1 MSAFWDEKYSIPTHA
16 YGTEPNAY
24 LVSQRHRLERGM
36 EVLSVADGEGRN
48 GVWLAQQG
56 MRVTTVDGS
65 AVAVQK
71 ALKLALDRRVNI
83 RAQVADLT
91 DWQWPVATFD
101 AVVAIFIH
109 FPPEIRR
116 DMHHAMYAALK
127 PGGLLIMEG
136 FHPAQRDLG
145 LTSGGPPVREM
156 LFDADTLAAD
166 FQGMEILDLTEAAPV
181 LDEGPLHQGEA
192 RTTRMV
198 ARRPL

>member
-1 MSAFWDEKYSIPTHA
+1 MSAFWDDKFAGHTHA
-16 YGTEPNAY
+16 YGTEPNAF

-65 AVAVQK
+65 AVGVQK

-91 DWQWPVATFD
+91 DWHWPVATFD
-101 AVVAIFIH
+101 AVVAMFIH
-109 FPPEIRR
+109 FAPELRR
-116 DMHHAMYAALK
+116 DMHHAMFAALK

-156 LFDADTLAAD
+156 LFDAETLAAD
-166 FQGMEILDLTEAAPV
+166 FQGMDILELEEAAPV

-192 RTTRMV
+192 RTTRLV
-198 ARRPL
+198 ARRPE